1 MFYKKL
7 LTFFL
12 LFITSC
18 TTTDIYNNNVNINKK
33 SFVNK
38 GFALV
43 YNEEFYDQKKIS
55 KKLDNR
61 ELIVFQ
67 KNLKKGTIVRI
78 KNILNNKT
86 IIAKVGPKSDYPIF
100 NNVVI
105 TERISLEIDLD
116 INEPYIEI
124 YEIIQNS
131 SFVAK
136 KAKTFNQEKEVANKA
151 PVDTVSIN
159 DLNLSDKK
167 KKKIIKT
174 KFNYIIKVADFYFK
188 DTAQSMVNK
197 IIKETSIKKVKIR
210 NLSAT
215 EYRVFTGPYSNI
227 NALQKDFNS
236 INILQFENIEIIKN
250 DQKI

>member
-1 MFYKKL
+1 MPYKKL
-7 LTFFL
+7 LLFFL
-12 LFITSC
+12 FFVASC
-18 TTTDIYNNNVNINKK
+18 TTTDIYKNKINLNKK
-33 SFVNK
+33 NFVNK

-43 YNEEFYDQKKIS
+43 FNDKLYKQKKIS

-67 KNLKKGTIVRI
+67 RNLKNGTIVRI

-86 IIAKVGPKSDYPIF
+86 IIAKVGSKSEYPIF
-100 NNVVI
+100 NNAVI

-116 INEPYIEI
+116 LNEPYIEI
-124 YEIIQNS
+124 YEVIQNS

-136 KAKTFNQEKEVANKA
+136 KAKTFDKEKEVANKA
-151 PVDTVSIN
+151 PVDSVSIN
-159 DLNLSDKK
+159 DLNLSTKKK
-167 KKKIIKT
+167 KKKIKS
-174 KFNYIIKVADFYFK
+174 KFNYIIKVADFYYD

-197 IIKETSIKKVKIR
+197 IISDTSIKKVKIKK
-210 NLSAT
+210 LSAT

-250 DQKI
+250 DKKI